1 MEKETI
7 EELFWIEIIVDEF
20 YFPIL
25 FYFEWKNSRE
35 ESKKLSLLL
44 RNCWRENWCIS
55 LLCFASWIVANSW
68 KTQATDREVENEVA
82 KSSLSWKRCSAVRKY
97 LSLRTRRQ
105 KERIFDPR
113 ARTAAASPH
122 SCSSPNLQTSHKVRL
137 LARSHL
143 HACQCSEEERSGV
156 GFGEGGRARHRR
168 CPPAAPARCSR
179 SGWVHHLV
187 PLLCPLFRRAA
198 RHFKAFFSF
207 FFLK

>member
-1 MEKETI
+1 MIDNGRNYERVEESTERIKEAIPWREKETI

-20 YFPIL
+20 YFSIL

-44 RNCWRENWCIS
+44 RNCWRENCCIS

-82 KSSLSWKRCSAVRKY
+82 KSSISWKRCSAVRKY

-137 LARSHL
+137 LARSL
-143 HACQCSEEERSGV
+143 ARFGPVSLVAFHACMHAQ
-156 GFGEGGRARHRR
+156 R
-168 CPPAAPARCSR
+168 C
-179 SGWVHHLV
+179 VLF
-187 PLLCPLFRRAA
+187 LL
-198 RHFKAFFSF
+198 
-207 FFLK
+207 FFLYSHNLDDP